1 MRRGGRHHVLGWF
14 TFILTCQ
21 LAGELFV
28 TATKLPFP
36 GPVAGMGLLFLF
48 LVVKG
53 GIPQDLAGTGDALL
67 SHLSLL
73 FVPAGVGIMAHLA
86 LLESE
91 WPALSVALVGSTLA
105 TVAVTAALMVLLKR
119 WSGQS
124 AAQEAGRDE

>member
-1 MRRGGRHHVLGWF
+1 VLGWF

-28 TATKLPFP
+28 TVTQLPFP
-36 GPVAGMGLLFLF
+36 GPVAGMALLFVF
-48 LVVKG
+48 LLVRG
-53 GIPQDLAGTGDALL
+53 RIPDNLASTGDALL
-67 SHLSLL
+67 SNLSLL

-86 LLESE
+86 LLKSE

-119 WSGQS
+119 WTGATQ
-124 AAQEAGRDE
+124 AEAPQGSRGDE